1 MKHINVR
8 AKMYLILVCVIIE
21 SICAI
26 TFSCANMDKLET
38 EAENVM
44 ILQHSGENFDITSA
58 NEQLRNKKEIL
69 EKDMIKKILCIVVLV
84 VAVGFIISL
93 SFTTALDHLK
103 HGMNYLAKQD
113 FSREINSGLLSRSD
127 DFGKLANIVE
137 QMRQDMLKIMRQ
149 IQSESDELE
158 RIAGEVKDDINDLN
172 TDIEE
177 VSATTEEL
185 AAGTEETAATVH
197 EIDTMSGNMKDVAS
211 AMLECAK
218 TGESE
223 VVLIQDK
230 ASNVKSETMS
240 KKMQLDNMR
249 SEMEQNLSK
258 ALKDAEV
265 VSQINQLAEAIM
277 GITSQ
282 TNLLALNASI
292 EAARAGEAGKGFA
305 VVADEIRNLAEQSG
319 TTIANIQKITQ
330 EVSIAVDNLRVDASK
345 LLEFV
350 AVDVS
355 NSYEDFMKMA
365 DSYNED
371 ANEVKNLVR
380 EFASSANDLNVI
392 IGNVKNSIS
401 DVNTST
407 NEGAEGTSHI
417 ANKVVNVSAK
427 SGNVANRI
435 LDVNKAIDHLENS
448 ISKFII

>member
-1 MKHINVR
+1 
-8 AKMYLILVCVIIE
+8 
-21 SICAI
+21 
-26 TFSCANMDKLET
+26 
-38 EAENVM
+38 
-44 ILQHSGENFDITSA
+44 
-58 NEQLRNKKEIL
+58 
-69 EKDMIKKILCIVVLV
+69 
-84 VAVGFIISL
+84 
-93 SFTTALDHLK
+93 
-103 HGMNYLAKQD
+103 
-113 FSREINSGLLSRSD
+113 
-127 DFGKLANIVE
+127 
-137 QMRQDMLKIMRQ
+137 
-149 IQSESDELE
+149 
-158 RIAGEVKDDINDLN
+158 
-172 TDIEE
+172 
-177 VSATTEEL
+177 
-185 AAGTEETAATVH
+185 
-197 EIDTMSGNMKDVAS
+197 MKDVAS

-218 TGESE
+218 AGESE

-380 EFASSANDLNVI
+380 KFASSANDLNVI

>member
-218 TGESE
+218 AGESE

-380 EFASSANDLNVI
+380 KFASSANDLNVI